1 MADNYIELTNEN
13 FAEQVLESSR
23 LVIVNF
29 STEQSAACQI
39 QEPEFAA
46 LSREYQDR
54 VTFAKLNVDSQAE
67 LTHDLKVTGIPTL
80 IFFKGGQEIYRIPGV
95 MMRNRLRR
103 QIEGVLLAANN
114 A

>member
-1 MADNYIELTNEN
+1 MADNYIEVTNEN
-13 FAEQVLESSR
+13 FTEQVLQASQ

-29 STEQSAACQI
+29 STGQSVACQI
-39 QEPEFAA
+39 QEPEFVAI
-46 LSREYQDR
+46 SNEYQDR
-54 VTFAKLNVDSQAE
+54 ATFAKSNVDSHAE
-67 LTHDLKVTGIPTL
+67 LAHRLKVTGIPTL

-95 MMRNRLRR
+95 MMRSRLRR

>member
-1 MADNYIELTNEN
+1 MAENYIELTHEN
-13 FAEQVLESSR
+13 FTEQVLQSSR

-39 QEPEFAA
+39 QEPEFVA
-46 LSREYQDR
+46 LSNEYQDR
-54 VTFAKLNVDSQAE
+54 VTFAKLNVDCHAE
-67 LTHDLKVTGIPTL
+67 LTRDLKVTGIPTL